1 MTEVRWER
9 YPSVAQL
16 PHARSWLQ
24 LQGNLGLAQ
33 YLSNKKNSSIMRGRK
48 GGGEDKEAIQV
59 A

>member
-1 MTEVRWER
+1 MAW
-9 YPSVAQL
+9 
-16 PHARSWLQ
+16 RSEDRRDEDRRD
-24 LQGNLGLAQ
+24 GDRGIGQ